1 MFQEL
6 AMQTE
11 TRVGFGYDVHRFGP
25 NTYEQGLVR
34 LCGVDIPHD
43 QALEGH
49 SDADVGMHALCDA
62 IYGALAD
69 GDIGAHFPPS
79 DPQWKGAES
88 QVFLRHAA
96 SLIAKTGGR
105 LVNCDVTLVC
115 ERPKIGPHRPAMRA
129 ALAELL
135 GVVVARVAVKA
146 TTSEGLGFTGRQ
158 EGIAAHAVVSIEV
171 PKSNDEEAAE
181 AEALLAGGLL
191 E

>member
-1 MFQEL
+1 
-6 AMQTE
+6 MQTE
-11 TRVGFGYDVHRFGP
+11 TRVGFGYDVHRFRP
-25 NTYEQGLVR
+25 NTDDQGLVR

-43 QALEGH
+43 QALSGH

-79 DPQWKGAES
+79 DPLWKGADS

-96 SLIAKTGGR
+96 GLIAKAGGR

-115 ERPKIGPHRPAMRA
+115 EQPKIGPHRPAMRA
-129 ALAELL
+129 ALAEIL
-135 GVVVARVAVKA
+135 GVAVSRVAVKA

-158 EGIAAHAVVSIEV
+158 EGIAAHAVASIAV
-171 PKSNDEEAAE
+171 PYSDDAE
-181 AEALLAGGLL
+181 QASAVDALMAGGLL